1 MERLEKQKEEKF
13 DIEKI
18 NVENLM
24 DISSV
29 KIDDTLSKEEKIK
42 QFLKQIKNPYLCKC
56 GDMIIHSVFSDTD
69 VTLEE
74 RVKQYLKMM

>member
-24 DISSV
+24 DISA
-29 KIDDTLSKEEKIK
+29 KK
-42 QFLKQIKNPYLCKC
+42 
-56 GDMIIHSVFSDTD
+56 
-69 VTLEE
+69 
-74 RVKQYLKMM
+74 